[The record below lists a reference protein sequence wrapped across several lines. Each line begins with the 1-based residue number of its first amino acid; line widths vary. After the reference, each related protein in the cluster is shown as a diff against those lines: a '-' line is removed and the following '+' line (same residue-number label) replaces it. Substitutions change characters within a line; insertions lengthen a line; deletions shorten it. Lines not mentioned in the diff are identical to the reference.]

1 MENNVIE
8 NNEPKSF
15 ELSRCHGN
23 SFIIWAFEVS
33 SRSDLQ
39 LALSDFQLRQIPI
52 LLRDTSLLDEP
63 MHFSNADPG
72 ELICLSPQ
80 GKVVEIISADIHGTA
95 SRSRRAASILFAR
108 KGFAALFGVEADR
121 SLLMTSIDGGY
132 LFRKLPPCKVK
143 PENLSGD
150 QLAALMASESTGL
163 GLRSSIPYVYVWYN
177 QLLFVVS
184 RMGFPD
190 FNVAASIKPNV
201 LEAVQR
207 LNELGFVAVLRDAVY
222 FNTYKNNLDGINVFD
237 TWWGMENAGKFK

>member
-15 ELSRCHGN
+15 EISRCRGN

-33 SRSDLQ
+33 TRSDLQ
-39 LALSDFQLRQIPI
+39 DALSAFQHRQIPI
-52 LLRDTSLLDEP
+52 LLRDTSLLDER
-63 MHFSNADPG
+63 MQFSDTDPG

-80 GKVVEIISADIHGTA
+80 GKVVEIVFADIHGTA

-121 SLLMTSIDGGY
+121 SLLMISNDGGY

-150 QLAALMASESTGL
+150 QLAALIATESTGL

-190 FNVAASIKPNV
+190 FNDATSIKPNV

-207 LNELGFVAVLRDAVY
+207 LNELGHVVVMREAVY
-222 FNTYKNNLDGINVFD
+222 FNSYRINLDGINVFD